1 MMMMMSMESHLP
13 GVIGGQV
20 FLEGGGGGGGPGTF
34 CAPLLNLHF
43 SMQVY
48 VFFQLSLLDEV
59 VLVETTWR
67 NSY

>member
-1 MMMMMSMESHLP
+1 MMCIESHLP

-20 FLEGGGGGGGPGTF
+20 FFRGGGPGTF
-34 CAPLLNLHF
+34 CAAPLNLHF

-48 VFFQLSLLDEV
+48 IFFQLSLLAEV
-59 VLVETTWR
+59 VLVGTTWR